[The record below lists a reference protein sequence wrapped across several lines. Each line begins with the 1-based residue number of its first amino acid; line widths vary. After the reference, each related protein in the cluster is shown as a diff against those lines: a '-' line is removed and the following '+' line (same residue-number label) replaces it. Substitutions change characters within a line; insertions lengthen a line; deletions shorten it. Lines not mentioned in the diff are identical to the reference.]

1 MTTVAK
7 KVLILE
13 SDEFYIE
20 VIGTFVRLFL
30 QYDFVPTKSVPE
42 ATQAVEQAKPDMIL
56 VDLDTDGQPATEFTE
71 KMRDDCDTK
80 SIPII
85 AIAQDSGMRD
95 KALGARCNA
104 FITKRFPKGSTPV
117 EFCITSVSAAGYEY
131 QPPDNPCVDDVG
143 PTAASGAALAVRTGW
158 RAA

>member
-1 MTTVAK
+1 VAK

-30 QYDFVPTKSVPE
+30 QYDFLPTKSVSE
-42 ATQAVEQAKPDMIL
+42 ASQAVQQAKPDMIL

-85 AIAQDSGMRD
+85 AIAQDAGLRD
-95 KALGARCNA
+95 KALGAGCNA
-104 FITKRFPKGSTPV
+104 FITKPFKIR
-117 EFCITSVSAAGYEY
+117 ELE
-131 QPPDNPCVDDVG
+131 
-143 PTAASGAALAVRTGW
+143 ALIGKLISS
-158 RAA
+158 